1 MITFLTGEVVSVT
14 DNTLILDVNHI
25 GFRVFISSR
34 DAQRMPRRGEEVTVY
49 TYMSVREDAMN
60 LYGFLSEDDLDIYRR
75 LIQVSGIGPKG
86 GLGILSAM
94 TAGELRMAI
103 LTDDAKAIAA
113 APGIGPKTAKKLI
126 LEMKDRVDLNETL
139 SRQLGIGQEEDAG
152 TEELEKNKAEAV
164 SIMTA
169 LGYSAAE
176 ALRAV
181 KRVKVTDDMS
191 ADDILRSALR
201 EGE

>member
-94 TAGELRMAI
+94 TASELRMAI

-139 SRQLGIGQEEDAG
+139 SRQLGIGQEEDTG

>member
-14 DNTLILDVNHI
+14 DNTLLLDVNHV

-34 DAQRMPRRGEEVTVY
+34 DAHRMPRRGEEVTVY
-49 TYMSVREDAMN
+49 TYMSVREDAIS

-86 GLGILSAM
+86 GLGILSVM

-126 LEMKDRVDLNETL
+126 LEMKDRVDLEDTL
-139 SRQLGIGQEEDAG
+139 NRQLGVGSGEETG

-181 KRVKVTDDMS
+181 KRVKVTDEMS

>member
-14 DNTLILDVNHI
+14 DSTLILDVNHI

-34 DAQRMPRRGEEVTVY
+34 DAHRMPRKGEEVTVY

-94 TAGELRMAI
+94 TASELRMAI
-103 LTDDAKAIAA
+103 LTDDAKAISA

-126 LEMKDRVDLNETL
+126 LEMKDRVDLEETL
-139 SRQLGIGQEEDAG
+139 SRQLGVVQEEVSG

-181 KRVKVTDDMS
+181 KRVKVTEEMT

>member
-94 TAGELRMAI
+94 TASELRMAI

-126 LEMKDRVDLNETL
+126 LEMKDRIDLNETL
-139 SRQLGIGQEEDAG
+139 SRQLGIGQEEDTG

>member
-14 DNTLILDVNHI
+14 DSTLILDVNHI

-34 DAQRMPRRGEEVTVY
+34 DAHRMPRKGEEVTVY

-94 TAGELRMAI
+94 TASELRMAI
-103 LTDDAKAIAA
+103 LTDDAKAISA

-126 LEMKDRVDLNETL
+126 LEMKDRVDLEETL
-139 SRQLGIGQEEDAG
+139 SRQLGIGQEEVTG

-181 KRVKVTDDMS
+181 KRVKVTEEMT

>member
-14 DNTLILDVNHI
+14 DSTLILDVNHI

-34 DAQRMPRRGEEVTVY
+34 DAHRMPRKGEEVTVY

-94 TAGELRMAI
+94 TASELRIAI
-103 LTDDAKAIAA
+103 LTDDAKAISA

-126 LEMKDRVDLNETL
+126 LEMKDRVDLEETL
-139 SRQLGIGQEEDAG
+139 NRQLGIGQEEVSG

-181 KRVKVTDDMS
+181 KRVKVTEEMT

>member
-94 TAGELRMAI
+94 TASELRMAI

-139 SRQLGIGQEEDAG
+139 SRQLGIGQEEEAG